1 MEESL
6 FNYLWDKVRLI
17 PSVKTIKNDKSDT
30 SHRLQL
36 LSRLSPAAAAPLVL
50 IGKVALLHEHHCLA
64 HLAPP
69 DRQMKQ
75 RRHEEYHMRHLQ
87 SQAQDQRV
95 HAIGYYVRR

>member
-1 MEESL
+1 MP
-6 FNYLWDKVRLI
+6 KVIIRFI
-17 PSVKTIKNDKSDT
+17 PSVKTIKNDKNDT

-50 IGKVALLHEHHCLA
+50 IGKGTLLHEHHCLA

-75 RRHEEYHMRHLQ
+75 RRHEVYHMRHHCQ
-87 SQAQDQRV
+87 SQALDQRV
-95 HAIGYYVRR
+95 HATGYYVRR